1 MRNHPRHGGRY
12 RCRFR
17 FLPTTLGLVLQVFY
31 VAVAQGVLMV
41 AAAVYPIVAAVV
53 AVQAVFR
60 TDPDEAVAVLQA
72 TSGGIV

>member
-1 MRNHPRHGGRY
+1 M
-12 RCRFR
+12 
-17 FLPTTLGLVLQVFY
+17 
-31 VAVAQGVLMV
+31 AVAQGVLMV

-60 TDPDEAVAVLQA
+60 TDPDEVVAVLQA

>member
-1 MRNHPRHGGRY
+1 M
-12 RCRFR
+12 
-17 FLPTTLGLVLQVFY
+17 
-31 VAVAQGVLMV
+31 AVAQGVLVV

>member
-1 MRNHPRHGGRY
+1 
-12 RCRFR
+12 
-17 FLPTTLGLVLQVFY
+17 
-31 VAVAQGVLMV
+31 MV

-72 TSGGIV
+72 TSVLYERPFSTLSLLTDNISAAVAG